1 MMLVIMEKY
10 CMNKNNI
17 KNSSDMFLYKAQI
30 DLNSAKYLL
39 EAFNADRV
47 EIDIEKIYF
56 DLQQCAE
63 KILKSILS
71 KHKIEFTKTHDIE
84 VLINICNSNKITLI
98 DNIEDLMELTDFAVE
113 GRYSIIHDD
122 MNEAQTYITILERL
136 L

>member
-1 MMLVIMEKY
+1 
-10 CMNKNNI
+10 MNKNEI
-17 KNSSDMFLYKAQI
+17 KNSADMFLYKAQI

-39 EAFNADRV
+39 QAFNEDKI

-63 KILKSILS
+63 KILKSLLS
-71 KHKIEFTKTHDIE
+71 KHHIEFIKTHDIE
-84 VLINICNSNKITLI
+84 LLIDTCQTNKIPLI
-98 DNIEDLMELTDFAVE
+98 QDIEILIELTDFAVE

-122 MNEAQTYITILERL
+122 MNEAQTYINILERL